1 VADVMIIR
9 SAKTWQSIEAIKA
22 NAVGLI
28 EPVYH
33 RTFEAV
39 KEDAR
44 SIIDERGRNQH
55 SMFNEFHQFPTKY

>member
-1 VADVMIIR
+1 MIIR
-9 SAKTWQSIEAIKA
+9 SVETWQSIVAIKA

-55 SMFNEFHQFPTKY
+55 SMSNKFHQFPTKY